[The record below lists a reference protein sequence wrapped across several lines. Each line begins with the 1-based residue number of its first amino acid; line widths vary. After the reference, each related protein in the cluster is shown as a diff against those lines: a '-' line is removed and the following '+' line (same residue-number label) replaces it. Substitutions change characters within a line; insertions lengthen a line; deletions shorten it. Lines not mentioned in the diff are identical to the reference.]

1 MFELA
6 TNSTVTVTSVDPH
19 LVYATYALVIVSVG
33 AVVVAAL
40 QNRKTQKLMAEQSI
54 VMGKQVDQAIA
65 QTRTRT
71 LGIMI
76 SVAFWFSVIS
86 NSNTKNWLAR

>member
-6 TNSTVTVTSVDPH
+6 TNSTVTVTSVDPN

-40 QNRKTQKLMAEQSI
+40 QNRKTQKIMADQSI

-65 QTRTRT
+65 QTRLHQQQIEAVLKQHGRP
-71 LGIMI
+71 
-76 SVAFWFSVIS
+76 
-86 NSNTKNWLAR
+86 